1 MSTSR
6 HLIFTI
12 LVCFLIMAAGCT
24 VRDTATGNSPPKTA
38 RLPLESL
45 VLTPSDVPPNFT
57 LVESRAKNTTE
68 VGNLAL
74 SLGWQQGYVV
84 RYVRSPEGV
93 SGNAEILHTI
103 VLYPEKNIP
112 AIAELIERQERA
124 DNNTT
129 FSNLSSPALGNF
141 SRAFSGTT
149 NVRIINTSDNVFLLE
164 YNSTQGT
171 IQQDFIEL
179 IFSKGDILEIIRLTG
194 PGSDFS
200 TLSHLVQ
207 KAYSKIP

>member
-6 HLIFTI
+6 HLIITI
-12 LVCFLIMAAGCT
+12 LVCSLILSAGCM
-24 VRDTATGNSPPKTA
+24 VRDTTAVNSPSTSA
-38 RLPLESL
+38 RMPLESL
-45 VLTPSDVPPNFT
+45 VLTPSDVPQNFT
-57 LVESRAKNTTE
+57 LVESRAKNATD

-84 RYVRSPEGV
+84 RYTRPPDGV
-93 SGNAEILHTI
+93 TETTEILHTI
-103 VLYPEKNIP
+103 TVYPANNIP

-164 YNSTQGT
+164 YNSTQET

-194 PGSDFS
+194 TGSDFS
-200 TLSHLVQ
+200 TLTSLAQ